1 MGTLIPEI
9 AALGLAVALTSPG
22 SVVTVIA
29 LLTMSNGVRRA
40 IAFICGWI
48 LAIGVLAVL
57 MIFVLHGQDF
67 GSRNT
72 TPSRTAS
79 AIEVVLGSLLVI
91 VSLRGL
97 RRPSQQ
103 TKSQSPPKWLDR
115 IDRTNWAL
123 GIVVGAFM
131 LTFTL
136 TVAAMA
142 EILKA
147 NVGAVD
153 AAVACLVFALTSIVT
168 IAAPVVVVLL
178 APDRSAQVLAT
189 WKAWLL
195 GHARSIALIL
205 LMLSAFSCSSEAS
218 TTWPREDDTDDPV
231 LRSST
236 TSVSPTSSSRRSR
249 RTRRAVAKGRRR
261 SIGEGRGRLGVGSC
275 RSPAVQRCSES
286 SRAFALR
293 SVRPSPATRCSSP

>member
-1 MGTLIPEI
+1 MGTLAPEI
-9 AALGLAVALTSPG
+9 AGLGLAVAVTSPG

-29 LLTMSNGVRRA
+29 LLTMSHGVRRA

-67 GSRNT
+67 GSRHT

-79 AIEVVLGSLLVI
+79 VIEVVLGLLLLI
-91 VSLRGL
+91 GSFRAY
-97 RRPSQQ
+97 RRPTQR

-123 GIVVGAFM
+123 GILIGAFM
-131 LTFTL
+131 LSFALTL
-136 TVAAMA
+136 GAMA

-147 NVGAVD
+147 HVGVLD

-168 IAAPVVVVLL
+168 ISAPVVVVLV

-189 WKAWLL
+189 WKTWLL

-205 LMLSAFSCSSEAS
+205 LM
-218 TTWPREDDTDDPV
+218 V
-231 LRSST
+231 
-236 TSVSPTSSSRRSR
+236 
-249 RTRRAVAKGRRR
+249 
-261 SIGEGRGRLGVGSC
+261 IGVFLLIRGAYDLT
-275 RSPAVQRCSES
+275 A
-286 SRAFALR
+286 
-293 SVRPSPATRCSSP
+293 